1 MNTSVYLFGEF
12 NNGYSQY
19 PDDYT
24 SSIFQNFYTNA
35 KATTQIAIYRD
46 GNLMYY
52 GYIRKLQEDRY
63 IGLCVLL
70 NGLMLNRIDGLFSL
84 FENTISNLVCNG
96 QLIHYDEQGELVL
109 KKGKPQADA
118 SLRDTENVPLKE
130 DIAEYFK
137 REVLPFASDAWI
149 DEKKSKVGYE
159 IPFTRYFY
167 KYEAPRP
174 SAEIM
179 AEIMELETEL
189 SGSLEEVFD
198 L

>member
-1 MNTSVYLFGEF
+1 MIML
-12 NNGYSQY
+12 
-19 PDDYT
+19 
-24 SSIFQNFYTNA
+24 IFDIQ
-35 KATTQIAIYRD
+35 RPLCD
-46 GNLMYY
+46 EEGNP
-52 GYIRKLQEDRY
+52 I
-63 IGLCVLL
+63 
-70 NGLMLNRIDGLFSL
+70 
-84 FENTISNLVCNG
+84 
-96 QLIHYDEQGELVL
+96 L
-109 KKGKPQADA
+109 KNKKPQPDA

-130 DIAEYFK
+130 DIKEYFE
-137 REVLPFASDAWI
+137 REVLPFAPDAWI